1 MIALFIAA
9 MGFAQMKVQGQLS
22 SQAFKKKVSVEK
34 THGQLMSQ
42 PFKKAVKVS
51 TTTRA
56 VTGTLQNYGTTAQG
70 NAIGTN
76 SAGTLGA
83 AALFE
88 TTDLT
93 SYVGQYITKISAGI
107 ANASVVTSGKVAIMT
122 GTADAPVVVYEQAC
136 TFTTGVNEV
145 VLSTPYQIPSGTAI
159 MVGYEI
165 VVTGGYPIACDD
177 GPAVENGDLICIGEL
192 GDAFDHMADYGLDY
206 NNVISATVEDDPSSP
221 LLTVAP
227 NSMVF
232 VGFVG
237 DAATEAQAATLS
249 TRSIS
254 SNINIATAA
263 PFEVSTDNTTFGA
276 SATMAGEGTFY
287 VRYIPA
293 TEESTAVVTGTVT
306 VSATGADDAT
316 IAINA
321 ITFDCTSAITTLPY
335 EEGFE
340 SGIPCWTYFS
350 NNTENGLGVNQ
361 LSETNYAFVFS
372 SYDEAENGDYNQYL
386 ITPELG
392 FTEDVLLSFD
402 YAGTSPYSEGETFAV
417 LASSTTN
424 DIAAFSTNLSGEIV
438 ATNVYTDGFETYLV
452 TVPAGTKYIA
462 INYYSDY
469 QYRLLIDNFSLRAVP
484 TAPEIALT
492 SVTPTSG
499 LTVQTNTN
507 IHIGG
512 VVANNGIDVTSY
524 KVSYTVDG
532 GAAVEYNVTGINV
545 ELGGTDEF
553 THATP
558 VVLETAGEHTIVVT
572 VSEPNGVADGDDSDN
587 SLTITLN
594 AISCDPI
601 STFPYEE
608 GFEDG
613 IPQCWTI
620 IDADGD
626 GHNWMTI
633 TDLMSEDPTE
643 YVHGGANAAISQSFI
658 NNVGE
663 LDADNWLISQ
673 AIELPS
679 EGAYLASWYATSLD
693 AGYPDSYSVYIGTEP
708 TVDNMTANPAV
719 LSLTADEGDWTM
731 KTIDLTS
738 FAGQTI
744 YIGFNHVDYD
754 NYVLMIDDFSIFA
767 APTDPEIEL
776 TSISIEDGAT
786 IIAGETITLT
796 GVVTNNGV
804 ALTSYKVAYSVDGG
818 AAVEYNVTEINV
830 NLGGTDEFIH
840 ATPISL
846 EAGEHTIAVT
856 VSNPNGEADGD
867 DSDNTITVDVTVI
880 DCDAITVPYTQDFEN
895 DITACWGTISNNE
908 ANNVESGEMGIYDLN
923 GNKVFRFSSNSSA
936 ENSDYNQYL
945 ITPMITLTEDAVL
958 SFVYSKSNSS
968 NETFRVMT
976 STTDRNIASFTAISE
991 DITITSTEFTTF
1003 TATIPAN
1010 TKYVAINYFSQWKYY
1025 MYIDNLSL
1033 SAVPTTP
1040 EIALTSVTPA
1050 TGTTVHTG
1058 EGINISG
1065 VVTNNGAA
1073 LTSYKVAYT
1082 VDGGEAVEQT
1092 VNGINVAL
1100 AETHNFTFETPAVV
1114 ETAGNHTI
1122 VVTVSN
1128 PNGEE
1133 DGDDSDNSITF
1144 TVNAIDCSTVHSAPF
1159 EETFADDSETI
1170 ECWTIIDANED
1181 GSTFSISSDRAA
1193 YRYNSS
1199 NAANDWLIS
1208 PKLSIAENNE
1218 ISFEVANAGNS
1229 YPETYKVWA
1238 ITESPSNYSNATLL
1252 QDATQPGSTTL
1263 TAVTISLANYAGQE
1277 IYIGIQ
1283 CVSDANMFYLYV
1295 DNFELRVATSAEEN
1309 IAEAIE
1315 VYPNPTSSMVTI
1327 ANAEG
1332 KDIVV
1337 VNSLGQVVAS
1347 IENAAANQTIDVTNF
1362 ANGTYFVKVD
1372 AEVVKLN
1379 VVK

>member
-1 MIALFIAA
+1 
-9 MGFAQMKVQGQLS
+9 
-22 SQAFKKKVSVEK
+22 
-34 THGQLMSQ
+34 
-42 PFKKAVKVS
+42 
-51 TTTRA
+51 
-56 VTGTLQNYGTTAQG
+56 
-70 NAIGTN
+70 
-76 SAGTLGA
+76 
-83 AALFE
+83 
-88 TTDLT
+88 
-93 SYVGQYITKISAGI
+93 
-107 ANASVVTSGKVAIMT
+107 
-122 GTADAPVVVYEQAC
+122 
-136 TFTTGVNEV
+136 
-145 VLSTPYQIPSGTAI
+145 
-159 MVGYEI
+159 
-165 VVTGGYPIACDD
+165 
-177 GPAVENGDLICIGEL
+177 
-192 GDAFDHMADYGLDY
+192 
-206 NNVISATVEDDPSSP
+206 
-221 LLTVAP
+221 
-227 NSMVF
+227 
-232 VGFVG
+232 
-237 DAATEAQAATLS
+237 
-249 TRSIS
+249 
-254 SNINIATAA
+254 
-263 PFEVSTDNTTFGA
+263 
-276 SATMAGEGTFY
+276 
-287 VRYIPA
+287 
-293 TEESTAVVTGTVT
+293 
-306 VSATGADDAT
+306 
-316 IAINA
+316 
-321 ITFDCTSAITTLPY
+321 
-335 EEGFE
+335 
-340 SGIPCWTYFS
+340 
-350 NNTENGLGVNQ
+350 
-361 LSETNYAFVFS
+361 
-372 SYDEAENGDYNQYL
+372 
-386 ITPELG
+386 
-392 FTEDVLLSFD
+392 
-402 YAGTSPYSEGETFAV
+402 
-417 LASSTTN
+417 
-424 DIAAFSTNLSGEIV
+424 
-438 ATNVYTDGFETYLV
+438 
-452 TVPAGTKYIA
+452 
-462 INYYSDY
+462 
-469 QYRLLIDNFSLRAVP
+469 
-484 TAPEIALT
+484 
-492 SVTPTSG
+492 
-499 LTVQTNTN
+499 
-507 IHIGG
+507 
-512 VVANNGIDVTSY
+512 
-524 KVSYTVDG
+524 
-532 GAAVEYNVTGINV
+532 
-545 ELGGTDEF
+545 
-553 THATP
+553 
-558 VVLETAGEHTIVVT
+558 
-572 VSEPNGVADGDDSDN
+572 
-587 SLTITLN
+587 
-594 AISCDPI
+594 
-601 STFPYEE
+601 
-608 GFEDG
+608 
-613 IPQCWTI
+613 
-620 IDADGD
+620 
-626 GHNWMTI
+626 
-633 TDLMSEDPTE
+633 
-643 YVHGGANAAISQSFI
+643 
-658 NNVGE
+658 
-663 LDADNWLISQ
+663 
-673 AIELPS
+673 
-679 EGAYLASWYATSLD
+679 
-693 AGYPDSYSVYIGTEP
+693 
-708 TVDNMTANPAV
+708 
-719 LSLTADEGDWTM
+719 
-731 KTIDLTS
+731 
-738 FAGQTI
+738 
-744 YIGFNHVDYD
+744 
-754 NYVLMIDDFSIFA
+754 
-767 APTDPEIEL
+767 
-776 TSISIEDGAT
+776 
-786 IIAGETITLT
+786 
-796 GVVTNNGV
+796 
-804 ALTSYKVAYSVDGG
+804 
-818 AAVEYNVTEINV
+818 
-830 NLGGTDEFIH
+830 
-840 ATPISL
+840 
-846 EAGEHTIAVT
+846 
-856 VSNPNGEADGD
+856 
-867 DSDNTITVDVTVI
+867 
-880 DCDAITVPYTQDFEN
+880 
-895 DITACWGTISNNE
+895 
-908 ANNVESGEMGIYDLN
+908 MGIYDLN